1 MKNAKIVVVIV
12 LIILMT
18 ACTTTRQK
26 IPAIASPLFPHHD
39 CMECCKE
46 EEVDTLPMNLWYW
59 NGVDRDAIRDY
70 LTLLRGKEDVER
82 MKILRDKSGGMRSL
96 AKKSAEKTDFLLEKM
111 ERVKARRNV
120 AE

>member
-1 MKNAKIVVVIV
+1 MQKIVVVLV
-12 LIILMT
+12 LSILMT

-26 IPAIASPLFPHHD
+26 IPAITFHLFLFHD
-39 CMECCKE
+39 CRGE
-46 EEVDTLPMNLWYW
+46 EMDSLPMNLWYW
-59 NGVDRDAIRDY
+59 NGIDRDAIRDY
-70 LTLLRGKEDVER
+70 LTLLREEADVER
-82 MKILRDKSGGMRSL
+82 MKTLRDKSGGMRSL